1 MNYLPT
7 KTRFFALAAIVAVSF
22 ALSACATGPSPR
34 TLVNNDL
41 VGTHTVQYELKK
53 RAVGTSGKF
62 LKSLAES
69 DDDKILYDL
78 WIRVCDINSQDEQV
92 NCQSSTVI
100 EALDMNPGSGSYDL
114 LAARTITTMFW
125 HKENVFY
132 IGYTDPNPKVRR
144 CYVKQNNA
152 MTCQDQADLNS
163 MLTKRVGGRNK

>member
-1 MNYLPT
+1 MNSLPDM
-7 KTRFFALAAIVAVSF
+7 TRTLAFAAIVAVSF

-53 RAVGTSGKF
+53 RALGTSGKF
-62 LKSLAES
+62 LKAMS
-69 DDDKILYDL
+69 DSEDDKILYDL
-78 WIRVCDINSQDEQV
+78 WIRVCDINGQDEQV
-92 NCQSSTVI
+92 NCQASTVL

-114 LAARTITTMFW
+114 LAARTITTLFW

-144 CYVKQNNA
+144 CFVKQNNA